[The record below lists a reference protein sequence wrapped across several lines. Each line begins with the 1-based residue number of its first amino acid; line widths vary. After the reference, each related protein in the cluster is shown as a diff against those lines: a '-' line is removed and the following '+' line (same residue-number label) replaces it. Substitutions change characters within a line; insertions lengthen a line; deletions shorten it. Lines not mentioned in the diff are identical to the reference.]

1 MYLIQVLSEVYFLTT
16 NLCEQ
21 DLVKFAALME
31 RNPNVE
37 AYRVSRGVK
46 AVSQE
51 QLGCARMRKWLGPE
65 EPWPMAHAAVEG
77 SEIAEPMR
85 A

>member
-21 DLVKFAALME
+21 DLVKFAVLME

-37 AYRVSRGVK
+37 AYRVSRGTK
-46 AVSQE
+46 AISQE

-65 EPWPMAHAAVEG
+65 EPWPMVQPLAGEHELATT
-77 SEIAEPMR
+77 
-85 A
+85 